1 MDLSDIAL
9 EVTKSFGLSTPTI
22 ARRTSLHI
30 PRKTSWGTP
39 IPPPSSQADITSPSK
54 ENLFDNVDLGT
65 RSPTS
70 ASDTTTSKFNTLKN
84 IAALGLSF
92 STDETEIEEPVG
104 KQRFSIDGDESH
116 YEVDRPFNKW
126 VKNLQRRAADRRK
139 TVGCDATGDVLEKEL
154 FHTPSKSLSWINVRP
169 YVLFEPLKIC
179 FSSASYTRNYPPMF
193 YRRDILTSRF

>member
-39 IPPPSSQADITSPSK
+39 IPPPSGYLEITTSCR
-54 ENLFDNVDLGT
+54 ETLFDNVDLDT

-70 ASDTTTSKFNTLKN
+70 TSGTTTDKFNTLKN

-92 STDETEIEEPVG
+92 HADDTGIEEPAS
-104 KQRFSIDGDESH
+104 KQHFSLDGDST
-116 YEVDRPFNKW
+116 YGDRPFNKW
-126 VKNLQRRAADRRK
+126 VKNLQRRAADRRQ
-139 TVGCDATGDVLEKEL
+139 TVSCDATGDVLEKEL
-154 FHTPSKSLSWINVRP
+154 FHTPSKSNSPSIDHL
-169 YVLFEPLKIC
+169 
-179 FSSASYTRNYPPMF
+179 
-193 YRRDILTSRF
+193 